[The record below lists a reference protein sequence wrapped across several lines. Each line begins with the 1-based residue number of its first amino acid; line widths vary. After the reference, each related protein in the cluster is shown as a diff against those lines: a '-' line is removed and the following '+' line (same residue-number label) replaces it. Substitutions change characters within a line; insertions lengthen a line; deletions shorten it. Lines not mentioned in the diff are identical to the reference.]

1 MAVVTD
7 AGQRRAKASLIAEKC
22 RRDAHYFVF
31 DAKVLYTKDE
41 HDSINPVKLFPDVPY
56 LRAVL
61 DCLLVSGRVMSPE
74 DARYATAAGLSLE
87 VLIGLHRSGICFIEK
102 SRDVMATL
110 TCCAY
115 LLWRARGFDHQ
126 LLLVQSRKEED
137 AANIVF
143 VKEPHIAKIS
153 FMEDHLPALLRKTAW
168 PKSGAYGRLYFDNG
182 SQIWGIPE
190 GGDVIRS
197 NHPSVIF
204 ADEAAFQPEFGAS
217 YTAAL
222 PAVKG
227 GGQYIAI
234 SSANPGEFYELVKDR
249 TAA

>member
-1 MAVVTD
+1 MKDVSL
-7 AGQRRAKASLIAEKC
+7 RRAQQALAFERA
-22 RRDAHYFVF
+22 RRDCHAFIF
-31 DAKVLYTKDE
+31 DLKVLYTKDE
-41 HDSINPVKLFPDVPY
+41 HDATNPVKLFPDTPY
-56 LRAVL
+56 LRAVV
-61 DCLLVSGRVMSPE
+61 DCLLVSGRLIHPE
-74 DARYATAAGLSLE
+74 NARFALGEASFELP
-87 VLIGLHRSGICFIEK
+87 VLMAMYKSGICFIEK

-115 LLWRARGFDHQ
+115 LLWRARGYEHQ
-126 LLLVQSRKEED
+126 LIMVQSRKEED
-137 AANIVF
+137 AANLVF
-143 VKEPHIAKIS
+143 VKEPDIAKIS
-153 FMEDHLPALLRKTAW
+153 FMENHLPGYLRRTAW
-168 PKSGAYGRLYFDNG
+168 PRSGAYARLYLDNG
-182 SQIWGIPE
+182 SQLWGVPE

-234 SSANPGEFYELVKDR
+234 SSANPGEFYELVKDLE
-249 TAA
+249 AA

>member
-1 MAVVTD
+1 MSQALK
-7 AGQRRAKASLIAEKC
+7 RAQQALTFERV
-22 RRDAHYFVF
+22 RRDAHAFIF
-31 DAKVLYTKDE
+31 DAKVLYSKDE
-41 HDSINPVKLFPDVPY
+41 HDATNPVKLFPEVPY
-56 LRAVL
+56 LRAML
-61 DCLLVSGRVMSPE
+61 DCMLVSGRVIHPDQAMWASE
-74 DARYATAAGLSLE
+74 AGLGAE
-87 VLIGLHRSGICFIEK
+87 VLAAMYRSGILFLEK
-102 SRDVMATL
+102 SRDVFATNL
-110 TCCAY
+110 TCGY
-115 LLWRARGFDHQ
+115 LLWRARAFDHQ
-126 LLLVQSRKEED
+126 LVMVQSRKEED
-137 AANIVF
+137 AANLVF
-143 VKEPHIAKIS
+143 VKEPHVARIS
-153 FMEDHLPALLRKTAW
+153 FMEDHLPGYLRRTAW
-168 PKSGAYGRLYFDNG
+168 PRSGAYARLYFDNG

-249 TAA
+249 TA